1 MCIRVLLKIWSR
13 QRMISSSQHCAF
25 RTSKPKKKDDMISV
39 LIRSLWST
47 LYNAKSTISHVTWS
61 INRWSQEQ
69 HRLRWDHGRE
79 SFLFHF
85 WVSLKVTCILYLEKS
100 QSWVAGMPRT
110 TTLTC
115 RWWFLLHLPVF
126 TENPVCMCLY
136 LTFCFEYFFSSFGLM
151 I

>member
-1 MCIRVLLKIWSR
+1 MVASTEHSEPPN
-13 QRMISSSQHCAF
+13 Q
-25 RTSKPKKKDDMISV
+25 KKDDMISV
-39 LIRSLWST
+39 LIRSLWSI

-61 INRWSQEQ
+61 INHRPQEQ
-69 HRLRWDHGRE
+69 HRLRWDHGCE

-85 WVSLKVTCILYLEKS
+85 WVSLIVTCILYLEKS